1 MNTLLKEAI
10 ARRKNP
16 EKYDFEQLQIK
27 LEKQRAD
34 SLKEMLS
41 LTPIIEYLKGVVK
54 ELVYVY
60 EERVSEVASDTS
72 FEIAEIGDKTRSE
85 LSYFVQEKV
94 DEVNA
99 HFKNV
104 QDTITANT
112 ARFGKDS
119 DSAIKDLQSSLKKLK
134 DDTVNEIQR
143 IFSDVER
150 FKGEKGDQGVPGDKG
165 DTGDSVKLED
175 ILEEIKPEL
184 TRIREEVKK
193 VASQKQSGGG
203 GMGNL
208 QHESKAVSSGTTSVN
223 TTYTVAGGGYAIWAY
238 YQGQLIMRG
247 VHYTVSGKTINL
259 LFTPEDNT
267 TIDVIYHR

>member
-41 LTPIIEYLKGVVK
+41 LTPIIEYLKGLVLK
-54 ELVYVY
+54 ETESY
-60 EERVSEVASDTS
+60 ETRIAEVASDTS
-72 FEIAEIGDKTRSE
+72 FEIAEIGDKTKSE

-94 DEVNA
+94 NEVNA
-99 HFKNV
+99 YFKRIELDIQSKSENMSTTYKYLV
-104 QDTITANT
+104 MSVKDELKLLEEETTA
-112 ARFGKDS
+112 
-119 DSAIKDLQSSLKKLK
+119 
-134 DDTVNEIQR
+134 EIQR

-150 FKGEKGDQGVPGDKG
+150 FKGEKGDKGEKGNKGVP
-165 DTGDSVKLED
+165 GDSVKLED

-193 VASQKQSGGG
+193 VASQKAQGGG

-208 QHESKAVSSGTTSVN
+208 QHESKPVSSATTSVN

>member
-10 ARRKNP
+10 AKRKNP
-16 EKYDFEQLQIK
+16 EKYAFEQLQVK
-27 LEKQRAD
+27 LEQQRMG

-41 LTPIIEYLKGVVK
+41 LTPIIEYLKDIVK
-54 ELVYVY
+54 DLISSY

-94 DEVNA
+94 NEVNT
-99 HFKNV
+99 HFENI
-104 QDTITANT
+104 QNTITENT
-112 ARFGKDS
+112 KRFGKDS
-119 DSAIKDLQSSLKKLK
+119 ESIVRELKISLSNLK
-134 DDTVNEIQR
+134 EDTVNEIER

-150 FKGEKGDQGVPGDKG
+150 FRGEKGDPGVPGDKG

-193 VASQKQSGGG
+193 VAGSKQTGG
-203 GMGNL
+203 GMGNV
-208 QHESKAVSSGTTSVN
+208 QHESKTVTSATTSIN

-259 LFTPEDNT
+259 LFTPEDG
-267 TIDVIYHR
+267 TIDVIYFR

>member
-16 EKYDFEQLQIK
+16 EKYNFEQLQIK

-41 LTPIIEYLKGVVK
+41 LTPIIEYLKGIAK
-54 ELVYVY
+54 ELVSAY
-60 EERVSEVASDTS
+60 EERVSDVASDTS
-72 FEIAEIGDKTRSE
+72 FEIAEIRDKTKSE

-112 ARFGKDS
+112 ARFGKES
-119 DSAIKDLQSSLKKLK
+119 DSAIKDLQISLRNLK
-134 DDTVNEIQR
+134 EETMNEIQR
-143 IFSDVER
+143 IFSDIER

-165 DTGDSVKLED
+165 NTGDSVKMED
-175 ILEEIKPEL
+175 ILQEIKPEL
-184 TRIREEVKK
+184 TRIREEIKRVS
-193 VASQKQSGGG
+193 SQKAQGGG
-203 GMGNL
+203 GMGNV
-208 QHESKAVSSGTTSVN
+208 QHESKIVTPSTTSVN

>member
-1 MNTLLKEAI
+1 MNTSLREAI

-16 EKYDFEQLQIK
+16 EKYNFEQLQIQ

-41 LTPIIEYLKGVVK
+41 LSPIIEYLK
-54 ELVYVY
+54 ELVLKETETY
-60 EERVSEVASDTS
+60 ETRIAEVASDTS
-72 FEIAEIGDKTRSE
+72 FEIAEMGDKERSE
-85 LSYFVQEKV
+85 MSAFVQSKIGS
-94 DEVNA
+94 VNA
-99 HFKNV
+99 TF
-104 QDTITANT
+104 
-112 ARFGKDS
+112 ARIEQEIQSKTEEF
-119 DSAIKDLQSSLKKLK
+119 SAENKVLLEETKISLRNLK
-134 DDTVNEIQR
+134 EETVNEIQR

-150 FKGEKGDQGVPGDKG
+150 FKGEKGDPGIPGEKG

-184 TRIREEVKK
+184 TRIREEIKK
-193 VASQKQSGGG
+193 VASQKPQGGG

-208 QHESKAVSSGTTSVN
+208 QHESKSVSSGTTSVN

-247 VHYTVSGKTINL
+247 VHYTVSGKTITL

>member
-1 MNTLLKEAI
+1 MNTSLREAI

-16 EKYDFEQLQIK
+16 EKYNFEQLQIQ

-41 LTPIIEYLKGVVK
+41 LSPIIEYLKGIVK
-54 ELVYVY
+54 ELV
-60 EERVSEVASDTS
+60 S
-72 FEIAEIGDKTRSE
+72 
-85 LSYFVQEKV
+85 SY
-94 DEVNA
+94 
-99 HFKNV
+99 
-104 QDTITANT
+104 
-112 ARFGKDS
+112 
-119 DSAIKDLQSSLKKLK
+119 
-134 DDTVNEIQR
+134 
-143 IFSDVER
+143 
-150 FKGEKGDQGVPGDKG
+150 
-165 DTGDSVKLED
+165 
-175 ILEEIKPEL
+175 LEEIKPEL
-184 TRIREEVKK
+184 ARIREEVKK

-247 VHYTVSGKTINL
+247 VHYTVSGKTITL

>member
-41 LTPIIEYLKGVVK
+41 LTPIIEYLNGLVLK
-54 ELVYVY
+54 ETEAY
-60 EERVSEVASDTS
+60 ETRIGEVASDTS

-119 DSAIKDLQSSLKKLK
+119 EATVEFVRETFKKLEADTK
-134 DDTVNEIQR
+134 DEIQR

-150 FKGEKGDQGVPGDKG
+150 FKGEKGDKGDDGDKG

>member
-1 MNTLLKEAI
+1 MNTSLREAI

-16 EKYDFEQLQIK
+16 EKYNFEQLQIQ

-41 LTPIIEYLKGVVK
+41 LSPIIEYLKGIVK
-54 ELVYVY
+54 ELVSSY
-60 EERVSEVASDTS
+60 EERVSQNASNTS
-72 FEIAEIGDKTRSE
+72 DKIIEIGNKTESE

-94 DEVNA
+94 NEINA
-99 HFKNV
+99 HFQNI
-104 QDTITANT
+104 QDTITANVT
-112 ARFGKDS
+112 RFDT
-119 DSAIKDLQSSLKKLK
+119 DSATILKDLQISLRKLK
-134 DDTVNEIQR
+134 EETVAEIQR

-150 FKGEKGDQGVPGDKG
+150 FKGEKGDQGIPGDKG

-184 TRIREEVKK
+184 ARIREEVKK

-247 VHYTVSGKTINL
+247 VHYTVSGKTITL